1 MITQLIIQLVSG
13 LVNGIMGLVPDWSI
27 DMSAVT
33 GFTGTIGGLVGA
45 ANSYVPSLLLFG
57 CISVIV
63 SLRIILLGWRLVLFA
78 YTLIPFN

>member
-13 LVNGIMGLVPDWSI
+13 LVNGVLGLVPDWSI

-33 GFTGTIGGLVGA
+33 GFTGSIGGLLGA
-45 ANSYVPSLLLFG
+45 ANGYVPSILLFS
-57 CISVIV
+57 CISIIV
-63 SLRIILLGWRLVLFA
+63 SVRIVLLGWRLVLFC